1 MKNLFSPNDLMVL
14 RNTIGQKVNFF
25 TGSNMSEFLDAE
37 KIAISAGATN
47 VLFSTRLVESDFQGF
62 DEDYCHIDVHEA
74 SNATMNELE
83 KQSGIF
89 IQPRDAVIQK
99 ISVQEE
105 TIRFFEYGHN
115 KWSYTA
121 HTGVLFELDEGYL
134 YVFALTYHA
143 EIIRIQYSKTFSD
156 LDMSPTIGN
165 FDEAIGEHFEI
176 SRSFIPLEVK

>member
-1 MKNLFSPNDLMVL
+1 MVL
-14 RNTIGQKVNFF
+14 GNTIGQKVNFF

-105 TIRFFEYGHN
+105 TIRF
-115 KWSYTA
+115 SSTA
-121 HTGVLFELDEGYL
+121 ITSGLIQRTLVSCSN
-134 YVFALTYHA
+134 LT
-143 EIIRIQYSKTFSD
+143 KDTF
-156 LDMSPTIGN
+156 MSL
-165 FDEAIGEHFEI
+165 
-176 SRSFIPLEVK
+176 R